1 MKNLTF
7 GLVVASC
14 FAGTA
19 MAQGVPAYQETGA
32 VTMTL
37 GAKEVTHYTTS
48 NTVPGDATRQVHTAS
63 WLILKPMLMG
73 GVNISPDD
81 VFVTLTTRDTVSP
94 EFGQPEMRVE
104 FSLDPVTLDL
114 KTDPAATL
122 TYHPADMDTDVY
134 YALTKG
140 SFQIESVTRLEADTL
155 AIIATAEGEMSGQRS
170 YDISHNPNDILPLSA
185 RFELQQVVN
194 RGSIP
199 LP

>member
-7 GLVVASC
+7 ALVASSC
-14 FAGTA
+14 IVGVAI
-19 MAQGVPAYQETGA
+19 AQGVPTYQETG
-32 VTMTL
+32 VITMTL
-37 GAKEVTHYTTS
+37 GAEEVTHYTTW

-81 VFVTLTTRDTVSP
+81 VFVTVTARDTISP
-94 EFGQPEMRVE
+94 ELGRPEMRVE

-114 KTDPAATL
+114 KTETAVTL
-122 TYHPADMDTDVY
+122 TYYPDGNDTDVY
-134 YALTKG
+134 YALTNG
-140 SFQIESVTRLEADTL
+140 SFQIESVTRLEGDAL
-155 AIIATAEGEMSGQRS
+155 AITATADGEMSGQQN

-185 RFELQQVVN
+185 RFELQKVVK
-194 RGSIP
+194 RGDIP

>member
-14 FAGTA
+14 IVGAA
-19 MAQGVPAYQETGA
+19 MAQGVPAYHETG
-32 VTMTL
+32 VITMKV
-37 GAKEVTHYTTS
+37 GAEEVTHYTTWNS
-48 NTVPGDATRQVHTAS
+48 VPGDETRQVHTAS

-81 VFVTLTTRDTVSP
+81 VFVTATTRDTVLP

-114 KTDPAATL
+114 KADPAATL
-122 TYHPADMDTDVY
+122 TFHPTDSDTDVY
-134 YALTKG
+134 YALTNG
-140 SFQIESVTRLEADTL
+140 SFQIESVTRLEGDTL
-155 AIIATAEGEMSGQRS
+155 AIIATAEGEMSAQQS
-170 YDISHNPNDILPLSA
+170 HDVSHNPNDILPLSA
-185 RFELQQVVN
+185 RFELQQVVK

>member
-14 FAGTA
+14 IAGAA
-19 MAQGVPAYQETGA
+19 MAQGVPAYQETGV

-37 GAKEVTHYTTS
+37 GAEEVTHYTTW
-48 NTVPGDATRQVHTAS
+48 NTVPGDAARQVHTAS
-63 WLILKPMLMG
+63 WLILEPMVMG
-73 GVNISPDD
+73 GVKISPDD

-114 KTDPAATL
+114 KTDPAANL
-122 TYHPADMDTDVY
+122 TYYPADSDSDVY
-134 YALTKG
+134 YALTNG
-140 SFQIESVTRLEADTL
+140 SFQVESVTRLEDDTL
-155 AIIATAEGEMSGQRS
+155 AIIATAEGEMSGQQS
-170 YDISHNPNDILPLSA
+170 YDISHNPDDILPLSA
-185 RFELQQVVN
+185 RFELQQVVK